1 MAIAI
6 NGAGTITGLSAG
18 GLPDASII
26 TADIANSA
34 VTDGKIAGMASS
46 KLTGTL
52 PAISGTNL
60 TNLDATDLV
69 GAVPTAALSNIEGK
83 GADIASSSTIV
94 IGTDGGYFDITG
106 TTGITAMTV
115 AVGRM
120 FTLQFD
126 GVVILTNSSTLKL
139 SGAANFTTAA
149 GDHLTFISVAA
160 NDVRQVGFGL
170 TSGGS
175 PIASTPQFKHIH
187 GSYNMATTG
196 SLAVTGVGFAPLAV
210 LGMANSGDYTN
221 ASWGWAAKTDA
232 GFDDICLLDQHDYS
246 ADMMGWVA
254 TAVLTLWHTGS
265 KYSYMVPTS
274 FDADG
279 VTFNRAKYSTPTLN
293 FNYFLLFF
301 G

>member
-1 MAIAI
+1 
-6 NGAGTITGLSAG
+6 
-18 GLPDASII
+18 
-26 TADIANSA
+26 
-34 VTDGKIAGMASS
+34 
-46 KLTGTL
+46 
-52 PAISGTNL
+52 
-60 TNLDATDLV
+60 
-69 GAVPTAALSNIEGK
+69 
-83 GADIASSSTIV
+83 
-94 IGTDGGYFDITG
+94 
-106 TTGITAMTV
+106 
-115 AVGRM
+115 M

-175 PIASTPQFKHIH
+175 PIASAPQFKHIH
-187 GSYNMATTG
+187 GTYNMATTG

-221 ASWGWAAKTDA
+221 ASWGWTAKTGA
-232 GFDDICLLDQHDYS
+232 GFDDINLLDQHDYA
-246 ADMMGWVA
+246 ADTYGWVA
-254 TAVLTLWHTGS
+254 TAMLTLWHSSS
-265 KYSYMVPTS
+265 KYSYMVATS

-279 VTFNRAKYSTPTLN
+279 VTFNRAKYGSPTLN
-293 FNYFLLFF
+293 FSYFLLFF